1 MCMTLQRYD
10 AQKLDQFALRLMDLA
25 AIVRQ
30 TANSSRENGLEEIP
44 LHDKKAL
51 EWCANLEQWA
61 HKLRADQEIRLLQR
75 RAELRGRKAAE

>member
-1 MCMTLQRYD
+1 MTLQPYSPET
-10 AQKLDQFALRLMDLA
+10 LDRFALRLLDVA
-25 AIVRQ
+25 ATLR
-30 TANSSRENGLEEIP
+30 TMANICRENEMGGFA
-44 LHDKKAL
+44 LHDKKAS